1 MRAISKQ
8 DWQNVELST
17 AVALRSSGATTSPGE
32 ITYRHV
38 FSPTDIRD
46 VLLLSYDVFKFT
58 CIRLGEALLLLVAR
72 ELEPGLSQSLRHMLL
87 ILKLEH
93 MDLMAWPV

>member
-1 MRAISKQ
+1 M
-8 DWQNVELST
+8 
-17 AVALRSSGATTSPGE
+17 
-32 ITYRHV
+32 
-38 FSPTDIRD
+38 
-46 VLLLSYDVFKFT
+46 LLLSYDVFKLT

-93 MDLMAWPV
+93 MDLMTWSV